1 MVVFDA
7 SALLI
12 LINREVGSEVVDL
25 AVAGA
30 MISSV
35 NHSEVV
41 AKLVER
47 GLTEA
52 AIRGALD
59 DLEIEVVAFDAEQ
72 SYTAGFLRL
81 ATRSRGLSLGDR
93 ACITMARCLGLP
105 VLTAD
110 RVWTELDL
118 GVDVQLAR

>member
-1 MVVFDA
+1 MVVLDA

-12 LINREVGSEVVDL
+12 LINREAGSEIVEE
-25 AVAGA
+25 AVTGA
-30 MISSV
+30 LMSSV

-72 SYTAGFLRL
+72 SYTAGLLRP
-81 ATRSRGLSLGDR
+81 ATRSGGLSLGDR
-93 ACITMARCLGLP
+93 ACLSLARHLEMP

-110 RVWTELDL
+110 RAWAELDL
-118 GVDVQLAR
+118 GVEVRLAR

>member
-7 SALLI
+7 SAMLI
-12 LINREVGSEVVDL
+12 LINREAGSEVVDE
-25 AVAGA
+25 AVTGA

-72 SYTAGFLRL
+72 SYTAGLLRP
-81 ATRSRGLSLGDR
+81 ATRSGGLSLGDR
-93 ACITMARCLGLP
+93 ACLSLARHLEMP

-110 RVWTELDL
+110 RAWAELDL
-118 GVDVQLAR
+118 GVDVRLAR